1 MGSPVRLMDST
12 RRRGSAACGRNS
24 GSRQSGS
31 PATLDVIGCG
41 ASHQQPVNVEHRRH
55 DKPLVQTG
63 QDERTPQFRR
73 YFRFLPILADNLC
86 TFTPMIVMTRVLATH
101 CQVCHAAAHS
111 QVDQPPG
118 FWLNS
123 MREASDAQSQSFL
136 MTGSIARQVSMP
148 VPVACRAPINRRGS
162 TPLCVQCQYICND
175 DHDIDDQLALRRKL
189 DVHYISLSR

>member
-31 PATLDVIGCG
+31 PATLDVLGCG
-41 ASHQQPVNVEHRRH
+41 VSHQQPVNVEHRRH

-86 TFTPMIVMTRVLATH
+86 TFTPVIAMTCIGRTLPVVPCSSALR
-101 CQVCHAAAHS
+101 S
-111 QVDQPPG
+111 QVDQASG
-118 FWLNS
+118 FWLIS
-123 MREASDAQSQSFL
+123 MREACGAQSLSFL
-136 MTGSIARQVSMP
+136 LTGSVARHVSMP
-148 VPVACRAPINRRGS
+148 TPIAFQAPINRRRS
-162 TPLCVQCQYICND
+162 TPSCGQY
-175 DHDIDDQLALRRKL
+175 Q
-189 DVHYISLSR
+189 